1 MTKNRINS
9 AIDAVKGAAFDLADS
24 SVVGSVTD
32 AVKRHPKTA
41 IAVGVG
47 ATAAAAMATVA
58 FSKQA
63 PKPANSKAASKK
75 AISGNAGSS

>member
-1 MTKNRINS
+1 MTKNRISS
-9 AIDAVKGAAFDLADS
+9 AIDAVKGAASDIADS
-24 SVVGSVTD
+24 SVVGTVSD

-63 PKPANSKAASKK
+63 PKRANRKAAPKK
-75 AISGNAGSS
+75 TTG